1 MAASLAEG
9 GHAAVADNQSRAG
22 RPPPV
27 RNNRAISTGAT
38 DAMADQATYEFTVNG
53 TLIKT
58 PHEKLMAA
66 DVIRLAI
73 EYGAATGKPED
84 YVLVSLDPDRQFKS
98 DDSVDLLDYKGV
110 RHRKIRPHP
119 SRLNPR
125 S

>member
-9 GHAAVADNQSRAG
+9 GHAAVADNQSRVG

-58 PHEKLMAA
+58 PHEKLTAA
-66 DVIRLAI
+66 DIIRLAI
-73 EYGAATGKPED
+73 EHGAAAGKPED
-84 YVLVSLDPDRQFKS
+84 YVLVSLDSDSQFKS
-98 DDSVDLLDYKGV
+98 DDVVDLLDYKEFVTEKSGPTPV
-110 RHRKIRPHP
+110 A
-119 SRLNPR
+119 
-125 S
+125 